1 MKKVKKILLSGFLVL
16 LLILSTFATWIYS
29 QVDSA
34 LPVLSG
40 KTTIMG
46 LSANAIIDRDIQGI
60 PTIKTDSRA
69 DLAVA
74 TGFIHA
80 QERFFQMD
88 LLRRNAA
95 GELASLF
102 GAMAV
107 NYDKSI
113 RLHRFRDR
121 AVTILNQLPKEQLA
135 LVNAYTIGV
144 NEGLRALKA
153 KPFEYLLLQQ
163 EPVAW
168 REEDS
173 ILTILSMYLD
183 LQYKDG
189 ARERTLGLIQANFS
203 PAIYAFLNPK
213 GSIWDAAI
221 DNTQYSPAPLP
232 KISWQ
237 TQQNTSAQHMQTNPT
252 YVAKTDYSSEDFP
265 GSNNWA
271 VAGEISSTG
280 SAIVANDMHLGIRV
294 PNTWFRASFEYQDK
308 NEQAIKVTGL
318 TLPGTPLMVTGSNGN
333 IAWGFTNSYGDW
345 NDVIILE
352 TNDDNSQYLTPE
364 GYKNFTYH
372 KQMIAIKGEP
382 SAEIT
387 IKETIWGPVI
397 GQNEKQQL
405 LALRWVA
412 HDIQAV
418 NFYAQQLEKA
428 KNINEAFNIA
438 NQLGIP
444 AQNMM
449 VGDKAGDISWTIA
462 GPIPKKSADFGEVP
476 TSWADGKNHWQG
488 YLPKSQY
495 PNVKQPQQH
504 RLWTANSRVV
514 GGKMLAKIGNGGYA
528 LGARSQQI
536 RDNLF
541 AKEIFD
547 EKALLSIAL
556 DNKAKFLER
565 WQQFILNNVLNQQ
578 PIQQTTNEHL
588 THWQEIKAVLSEEDL
603 RASTD
608 SVAYR
613 FVRNFR
619 INLRDEVFEALNQ
632 QLTQLDK
639 HYQFHTIR
647 HQIETPLWQLI
658 HAQPKHFLNDKHKTW
673 SEYFNAALE
682 KTYHDMTINQPLS
695 AATWGQ
701 QNTTDIRHPITNGVP
716 LLSSW
721 LNMPATA
728 LPGDSYMPLVQGK
741 AFGASERMVVSPGH
755 EESGILHM
763 PTSQAGHPLSPYY
776 RLGHKDWEQGKP
788 SPFLPGK
795 TKYTLTLLSY

>member
-1 MKKVKKILLSGFLVL
+1 MKKIKKVLLSSLLVL
-16 LLILSTFATWIYS
+16 LLIFSMFATWIYS

-34 LPVLSG
+34 LPVLTG

-46 LSANAIIDRDIQGI
+46 LSSNATVDRDIQGI
-60 PTIKTDSRA
+60 PTIKAESRF

-102 GAMAV
+102 GAMAID
-107 NYDKSI
+107 YDKSI

-121 AVTILNQLPKEQLA
+121 AITILNQLPKEQLA
-135 LVNAYTIGV
+135 LIKAYTVGV

-163 EPVAW
+163 EPVGW

-173 ILTILSMYLD
+173 ILTVLSMYLD

-189 ARERTLGLIQANFS
+189 ARERALGLIQSTFD
-203 PAIYAFLNPK
+203 PGIYAFLNPK

-221 DNTQYSPAPLP
+221 DNSQYSPAPLP
-232 KISWQ
+232 EVSWFA
-237 TQQNTSAQHMQTNPT
+237 QQANLPSPSTSLNTN
-252 YVAKTDYSSEDFP
+252 TDYSSEEFP

-271 VAGEISSTG
+271 VSGEISSTG

-294 PNTWFRASFEYQDK
+294 PNTWFRASFEYPNTK
-308 NEQAIKVTGL
+308 AQAIKVTGL

-352 TNDDNSQYLTPE
+352 TNDDNSQYLTPD
-364 GYKNFTYH
+364 GYKHFTYH
-372 KQMIAIKGEP
+372 KQMIAVKGQP

-397 GQNEKQQL
+397 GSNEKKQL
-405 LALRWVA
+405 LAFRWVA

-418 NFYAQQLEKA
+418 NLYAQQLENA
-428 KNINEAFNIA
+428 TNVDEAFIIA
-438 NQLGIP
+438 SKSGIP

-449 VGDKAGDISWTIA
+449 VGDKSGDIGWTIA
-462 GPIPKKSADFGEVP
+462 GPIPKKSSDFGEVP
-476 TSWADGKNHWQG
+476 TSWATEKNHWQG
-488 YLPKSQY
+488 YLTTAQY
-495 PNVKQPQQH
+495 PKIKQPQQH

-514 GGKMLAKIGNGGYA
+514 GGEMLAKIGNGGYA

-541 AKEIFD
+541 AKETFD
-547 EKALLSIAL
+547 EKALLAIAL
-556 DNKAKFLER
+556 DDKAKFLER
-565 WQQFILNNVLNQQ
+565 WQQFILENVLNKKTEQQ
-578 PIQQTTNEHL
+578 ASLVNDKD
-588 THWQEIKAVLSEEDL
+588 WQEINKILAVNDL
-603 RASTD
+603 RATTD

-619 INLRDEVFEALNQ
+619 INLRDAVFDELNK
-632 QLTQLDK
+632 QLIQLDK
-639 HYQFHTIR
+639 GFKFHTIR

-658 HAQPKHFLNDKHKTW
+658 NEQPKHFLNGKHKTW
-673 SEYFNAALE
+673 QGYFQAALA
-682 KTYHDMTINQPLS
+682 KTYQEMTINQPLS

-776 RLGHKDWEQGKP
+776 GLGHKDWEQGKP
-788 SPFLPGK
+788 SAFLPGE
-795 TKYTLTLLSY
+795 TKYSLTLLSY

>member
-1 MKKVKKILLSGFLVL
+1 ML
-16 LLILSTFATWIYS
+16 ATWVYS

-34 LPVLSG
+34 LPLLTGSS
-40 KTTIMG
+40 TIMG
-46 LSANAIIDRDIQGI
+46 LTDNVSIERDIQGI
-60 PTIKTDSRA
+60 PTIKAGNRI

-102 GAMAV
+102 GEIAI

-113 RLHRFRDR
+113 RLHRFRER
-121 AVTILNQLPKEQLA
+121 AITILDQLPKEQMT
-135 LVNAYTIGV
+135 LVKAYTSGV
-144 NEGLRALKA
+144 NEGLRALQA

-163 EPVAW
+163 EPVEW

-189 ARERTLGLIQANFS
+189 ARERTLGLIQSTFD
-203 PAIYAFLNPK
+203 PATFTFLNPK

-221 DNTQYSPAPLP
+221 DDSQYAASPIPESAFTSSINTFKTAEQQ
-232 KISWQ
+232 KIKQ
-237 TQQNTSAQHMQTNPT
+237 KTS
-252 YVAKTDYSSEDFP
+252 TDYSSENFP

-271 VAGEISSTG
+271 VSGEISSTG

-294 PNTWFRASFEYQDK
+294 PNTWFRASFEYKSK
-308 NEQAIKVTGL
+308 NNPLTKITGL
-318 TLPGTPLMVTGSNGN
+318 TLPGTPLMVTGSNGS

-352 TNDDNSQYLTPE
+352 TNDDDSQYLTPE

-372 KQMIAIKGEP
+372 KQMIAVKDNP
-382 SAEIT
+382 PVEII

-397 GQNEKQQL
+397 GTNEKQQP

-418 NFYAQQLEKA
+418 NFHAQHLESA
-428 KNINEAFNIA
+428 ENINQAFIIA
-438 NQLGIP
+438 SKSGIP

-449 VGDKAGDISWTIA
+449 VGDKSGDIGWTIA
-462 GPIPKKSADFGEVP
+462 GPIPQKSGNFGEVP
-476 TSWADGKNHWQG
+476 TSWADGQNNWQG
-488 YLPKSQY
+488 YLITEQY
-495 PNVKQPQQH
+495 PSVKNPKQH

-514 GGKMLAKIGNGGYA
+514 GGEMLAKLGNGGYA

-541 AKEIFD
+541 TKESFD
-547 EKALLSIAL
+547 EKALLAIAL
-556 DNKAKFLER
+556 DDKAVFLKR
-565 WQQFILNNVLNQQ
+565 WQRFILGKVLNDKLISQSK
-578 PIQQTTNEHL
+578 QQTSITAKQ
-588 THWQEIKAVLSEEDL
+588 WQEVQTILSVENL
-603 RASTD
+603 RATTD

-613 FVRNFR
+613 FVRNYR
-619 INLRDEVFEALNQ
+619 INLRDAVFNEINQ
-632 QLTQLDK
+632 QLTQLDDN
-639 HYQFHTIR
+639 YSFHTIR
-647 HQIETPLWQLI
+647 HQIEIPLWQLI
-658 HAQPKHFLNDKHKTW
+658 NEQPKHF
-673 SEYFNAALE
+673 FNGKNNWQDHFIAALE
-682 KTYHDMTINQPLS
+682 KTYQDMTVDQTFEK
-695 AATWGQ
+695 ATWGQ
-701 QNTTDIRHPITNGVP
+701 QNTTDIRHPLTNGVP
-716 LLSSW
+716 FLSSW

-763 PTSQAGHPLSPYY
+763 PTSQAGHPWSPYY
-776 RLGHKDWEQGKP
+776 GIGHRDWEQGKP
-788 SPFLPGK
+788 SAFLPGE